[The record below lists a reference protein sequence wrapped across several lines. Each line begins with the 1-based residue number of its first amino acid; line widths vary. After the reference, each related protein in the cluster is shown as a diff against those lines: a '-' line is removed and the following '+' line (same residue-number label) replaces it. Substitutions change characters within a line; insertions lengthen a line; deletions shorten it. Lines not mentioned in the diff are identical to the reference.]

1 MLSSATKL
9 QRKTT
14 RNVLKRTLA
23 ASPIDRTPSSVPR
36 NLQGDPQGILVMED
50 GSVHT
55 GYVFG
60 ASRSIAG
67 EVVFTTNMVGYPES
81 MTDPSFAGQILNLTY
96 PMIGNYGIPGKE
108 LDEHGLYKH
117 FESSR
122 IQAEALLISDYSH
135 KHSHWNAAQSL
146 SEWMQEYDVPGLYGI
161 DTREITKKI
170 RSQGS
175 MLGKIVVDNND
186 VDFRNINEENLVARV
201 STKEIKEYNPNGNLH
216 IVAVDCGMKANIVR
230 CLVER
235 GAKVTVVPYDHDF
248 RNMEYDGLF
257 LSNGPGDPTMCQ
269 STITHIKDALKGNKP
284 IFGICLGNQLLS
296 LAAGF
301 QTYKLGYGNRGQNQ
315 PVVDMLT
322 QKAYVV
328 FERVVGEL

>member
-60 ASRSIAG
+60 ANRSIAG

-108 LDEHGLYKH
+108 LDEHGLFKH
-117 FESSR
+117 FESNR

-146 SEWMQEYDVPGLYGI
+146 SEWMQEYDVPGLYVVVIISSDSHLTHKISNTHTGTVSI
-161 DTREITKKI
+161 RE
-170 RSQGS
+170 R
-175 MLGKIVVDNND
+175 LPRRFVN
-186 VDFRNINEENLVARV
+186 
-201 STKEIKEYNPNGNLH
+201 
-216 IVAVDCGMKANIVR
+216 
-230 CLVER
+230 
-235 GAKVTVVPYDHDF
+235 
-248 RNMEYDGLF
+248 
-257 LSNGPGDPTMCQ
+257 
-269 STITHIKDALKGNKP
+269 
-284 IFGICLGNQLLS
+284 
-296 LAAGF
+296 
-301 QTYKLGYGNRGQNQ
+301 
-315 PVVDMLT
+315 
-322 QKAYVV
+322 
-328 FERVVGEL
+328 RVVCSERLS

>member
-1 MLSSATKL
+1 MLTSTTNRAGRKILAGRSLATGL
-9 QRKTT
+9 G
-14 RNVLKRTLA
+14 RTG
-23 ASPIDRTPSSVPR
+23 SHVPV

-60 ASRSIAG
+60 ANRSIAG

-146 SEWMQEYDVPGLYGI
+146 SEWMQEYDVPGLYVVVI
-161 DTREITKKI
+161 ISSDSHLTHNTRTTHTGTVSI
-170 RSQGS
+170 R
-175 MLGKIVVDNND
+175 
-186 VDFRNINEENLVARV
+186 
-201 STKEIKEYNPNGNLH
+201 
-216 IVAVDCGMKANIVR
+216 
-230 CLVER
+230 ER
-235 GAKVTVVPYDHDF
+235 
-248 RNMEYDGLF
+248 
-257 LSNGPGDPTMCQ
+257 
-269 STITHIKDALKGNKP
+269 
-284 IFGICLGNQLLS
+284 LLRR
-296 LAAGF
+296 F
-301 QTYKLGYGNRGQNQ
+301 VN
-315 PVVDMLT
+315 
-322 QKAYVV
+322 
-328 FERVVGEL
+328 RVVCSERLS